1 MPDARGFTLVELV
14 LVIVIIGIV
23 AAVVGPRF
31 FDRQVFNQRV
41 FFEESLAAVRYGQ
54 KLALASGCLTQ
65 VTLDNSGFHLRQA
78 ATCTSGAYNVDV
90 QSPDGGNTFAAAAP
104 TDVTLTTVNFPVVFD
119 SLGRPS
125 SAASATI
132 GTSNGGL
139 TLNVTADTGLV
150 Q

>member
-1 MPDARGFTLVELV
+1 MLKVRGFTLVELV

-23 AAVVGPRF
+23 SAVVGPRF
-31 FDRQVFNQRV
+31 FDRQVFDQRV
-41 FFEESLAAVRYGQ
+41 FFEQSLAAVRYGQ

-65 VTLDNSGFHLRQA
+65 VALDTNGYHLRQA
-78 ATCTSGAYNVDV
+78 ANCTSGAYSVEV
-90 QSPDGGNTFAAAAP
+90 QSPDGDSTFAAVTP

-132 GTSNGGL
+132 GTSNGF